1 MEAAAPSIIP
11 ITIPAPFTK
20 GSEFV
25 VSARLKSKTRGS
37 VQLQVLTEKP
47 ASHSPLIPGTTLST
61 QKKGQW
67 SDNNL
72 LSSHSAPIVVN
83 EGSPERERFEKSFG
97 RFREIFPAALCYTR
111 IVPVDEVVTLT
122 LYHREDEALRRLM
135 LDEKTSLELERLWS
149 ELLFV
154 SDAPLKQVAAF
165 EQLWQFATQD
175 AKPSAFEPMRKPIME
190 AADKFHEQ
198 KRSALA
204 PQQSAVLEFAA
215 KAWRRPLTPQESD
228 ALRSLEP
235 RLMLTRVLTSP
246 TFLYRSERAPAHTGP
261 VSPHELASRLSHFL
275 WSSAPDEQL
284 LALARTGALTNADT
298 LRSEIRRM
306 LGDTRIRRLATEF
319 GCQWLHIRDLA
330 TLAEKSERHFP
341 TFNALRYSMLEEA
354 VRFLTHSI
362 QSNAP
367 ITSLLTANHTFV
379 NAPLAAHYG
388 FPFKGQDWQRIDGL
402 SPHGRGGVLALAAT
416 LSKQSGASRTSP
428 ILRGNWVSEVL
439 LGERLP
445 RPPKDVPTL
454 PEEAPDGLTERQ
466 LIERHSSDERCS
478 GCHRRIDPIG
488 FALEGFDPIG
498 GTRNRETK
506 TMLADGTTLEGFQGL
521 RTYLAE
527 NRRNDFLRQFCR
539 KLLGYALGRSVQ
551 LSDKPFID
559 RMLSMNN
566 PCIADVIEEIVLS
579 PQFRN
584 IRGSEHQGAQ

>member
-1 MEAAAPSIIP
+1 
-11 ITIPAPFTK
+11 
-20 GSEFV
+20 
-25 VSARLKSKTRGS
+25 
-37 VQLQVLTEKP
+37 
-47 ASHSPLIPGTTLST
+47 
-61 QKKGQW
+61 
-67 SDNNL
+67 
-72 LSSHSAPIVVN
+72 
-83 EGSPERERFEKSFG
+83 
-97 RFREIFPAALCYTR
+97 
-111 IVPVDEVVTLT
+111 
-122 LYHREDEALRRLM
+122 
-135 LDEKTSLELERLWS
+135 
-149 ELLFV
+149 
-154 SDAPLKQVAAF
+154 
-165 EQLWQFATQD
+165 
-175 AKPSAFEPMRKPIME
+175 
-190 AADKFHEQ
+190 
-198 KRSALA
+198 
-204 PQQSAVLEFAA
+204 VLEFAA

-235 RLMLTRVLTSP
+235 RLMLTRILTSP
-246 TFLYRSERAPAHTGP
+246 TFLYRSEGAPAHTGP

-284 LALARTGALTNADT
+284 LTLARTGALTNADT

-521 RTYLAE
+521 RNYLAE